1 MQYYAGI
8 DLHAR
13 NCVVCITDEQEKKLI
28 TATVPNHLPSILS
41 LLEKVPNRPS
51 VAIEATLNWYWLVDG
66 LQEAGYNVKLA
77 HTMGLYMISG
87 AKVKTDRRDAFAL
100 AKLLR
105 LNAIPEAYIY
115 PKHSRPIRD
124 LLRRRTRMV
133 RLRAEAFR
141 AIKVTYQKY
150 GIPYCDEEKIWRA
163 DEEQV
168 LRCFKHPA
176 IHAGLELELERI
188 RIYSRELDTVEK
200 YILSTVK
207 NKRIYDHLQTIPGV
221 GKILALTIYY
231 EVGEVTRFGSSK
243 QFCSYARVVPGIAQ
257 SGNVS
262 RRGRASKQGNP
273 HLKWSFNQA
282 ALNAVRHYGYVRSFR
297 QKHLNRRRSKAKRM
311 ISLSIVAHK
320 LAIGAY
326 HVQRDKV
333 PFNKEL
339 MFDQTR

>member
-13 NCVVCITDEQEKKLI
+13 NCVICIIDEKEKKLI
-28 TATVPNHLPSILS
+28 TATVPNNIPSIIS
-41 LLEKVPNRPS
+41 QLEKVPNRPS

-87 AKVKTDRRDAFAL
+87 AKVKTDRRDAFSL

-115 PKHSRPIRD
+115 PKDSRPIRD

-141 AIKVTYQKY
+141 AINVTYQKY
-150 GIPYCDEEKIWRA
+150 GMTSCDKASRRA

-168 LRCFKHPA
+168 FGCFKHPN
-176 IHAGLELELERI
+176 IHVGLELELERI

-200 YILSTVK
+200 YIVSTVK
-207 NKRIYDHLQTIPGV
+207 NKPIYDHLQTIPGV
-221 GKILALTIYY
+221 DKILGLTIYY
-231 EVGEVTRFGSSK
+231 EVGEITRFGSTK
-243 QFCSYARVVPGIAQ
+243 QFCSYCRVVPGIAQ
-257 SGNVS
+257 SGNVI

-273 HLKWSFNQA
+273 HLKWAFTQA
-282 ALNAVRHYGYVRSFR
+282 AAIAVRHYGYVRSFR

-326 HVQRDKV
+326 HVLRDNV

-339 MFDQTR
+339 MFDQTE

>member
-1 MQYYAGI
+1 MKFYAGI

-13 NCVVCITDEQEKKLI
+13 NSVVCVINEKERKLV
-28 TATVPNHLPSILS
+28 TATAPNDLPSILS
-41 LLEKVPNRPS
+41 LLEKVPRQPS

-66 LQEAGYNVKLA
+66 LQEAGYKVKLA

-87 AKVKTDRRDAFAL
+87 AKVKTDRRDAFSL

-105 LNAIPEAYIY
+105 LNAIPESYIY
-115 PKHSRPIRD
+115 PKHRRPIRD

-133 RLRAEAFR
+133 RLRAEAIR
-141 AIKVTYQKY
+141 AIKMTFLKY
-150 GIPYCDEEKIWRA
+150 GIPCCDQAIRRVDEE
-163 DEEQV
+163 EV
-168 LRCFKHPA
+168 LRWFKHPGIRA
-176 IHAGLELELERI
+176 SLELELERI
-188 RIYSRELDTVEK
+188 RIYSRELNTVEK

-207 NKRIYDHLQTIPGV
+207 NKPIFDHLQTIPGI

-231 EVGEVTRFGSSK
+231 EVGEIARFESAK

-257 SGNVS
+257 SGNAI

-273 HLKWSFNQA
+273 HLKWAFNQA
-282 ALNAVRHYGYVRSFR
+282 AGIAIRHYGYVRKFR
-297 QKHLNRRRSKAKRM
+297 EKHLARRRSKARR
-311 ISLSIVAHK
+311 IVSLSIVAHK

>member
-1 MQYYAGI
+1 MKYYAGI
-8 DLHAR
+8 DLHASSSFV
-13 NCVVCITDEQEKKLI
+13 CVINEKEKKLV
-28 TATVPNHLPSILS
+28 TATAPNHLPSILK
-41 LLEKVPNRPS
+41 LLEQVPHRPS

-66 LQEAGYNVKLA
+66 LQEAGYKVKLA
-77 HTMGLYMISG
+77 HTMGLYMIGG
-87 AKVKTDRRDAFAL
+87 AKIKTDRRDAFSL

-115 PKHSRPIRD
+115 PKHRRPIRD
-124 LLRRRTRMV
+124 LLRRRIRMV

-150 GIPYCDEEKIWRA
+150 GVPYCDEAIRSA
-163 DEEQV
+163 DEKQV
-168 LRCFKHPA
+168 LRWFKHPG
-176 IHAGLELELERI
+176 IRAGLELELERI
-188 RIYSRELDTVEK
+188 RIYSRELNTVET

-231 EVGEVTRFGSSK
+231 EVGDITRFGSSK

-273 HLKWSFNQA
+273 HLKWAFNQA
-282 ALNAVRHYGYVRSFR
+282 ALNAIRHYGYVKNFR
-297 QKHLNRRRSKAKRM
+297 QKHLTRRRSKARRI

-320 LAIGAY
+320 LAISAY
-326 HVQRDKV
+326 HVLRDNV
-333 PFNKEL
+333 SFNKEL
-339 MFDQTR
+339 MFDQTK